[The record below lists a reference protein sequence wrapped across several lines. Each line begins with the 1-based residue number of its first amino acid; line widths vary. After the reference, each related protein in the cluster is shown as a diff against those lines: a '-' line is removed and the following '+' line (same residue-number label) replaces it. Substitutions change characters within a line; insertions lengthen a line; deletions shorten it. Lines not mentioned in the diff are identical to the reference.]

1 MIFSDQNDVDNV
13 FLVIYI
19 YTIMTIRNKTS
30 QKRQTLQQQGSLNPT
45 PDRVT
50 DELFQQ
56 NDFFDPEDMVQV
68 KYEML
73 RRVDIDK
80 EPVGKTAA
88 AFGLSRVTFY
98 LTQCEFAK
106 GGLSALVPKKRGP
119 RGPHKLTGDVMEF
132 ILRERKGKPRPSA
145 VVLSRRVKEQFEL
158 VVHPR
163 TIERALRREEKKRQ

>member
-1 MIFSDQNDVDNV
+1 
-13 FLVIYI
+13 
-19 YTIMTIRNKTS
+19 MTTRKIPS
-30 QKRQTLQQQGSLNPT
+30 PKRQTLQQQGTLNPT

-50 DELFQQ
+50 DELFRQ
-56 NDFFDPEDMVQV
+56 NEFFDPEDMVQV

-80 EPVGKTAA
+80 EPVGQTAA

-98 LTQCEFAK
+98 LTQLEFAK

-119 RGPHKLTGDVMEF
+119 RGPHKLREEVMAF
-132 ILRERKGKPRPSA
+132 ILRERKGEPRPSA
-145 VVLSRRVKEQFEL
+145 VELSRRVKRQFEL

-163 TIERALRREEKKRQ
+163 TIERALRREEKKQ